1 MERENINTNAA
12 GISAAVIG
20 STGLTGSQLLRM
32 LLEDPAFAKIKVL
45 ARRPVVIERQG
56 KDSKAEVIVVD
67 FGDEADFGKALDGCD
82 VIFCTVGTTIKNV
95 KGDKVAY
102 RHVDY
107 DIPVNASRL
116 GAAAGCKQII
126 MISSVGADA
135 SSKTFY
141 LRLKGEAEKG
151 VAESGIE
158 SVTILRPSMLLGK
171 RGEFRFGELVAKVI
185 MEPLSFLIPKSY
197 KPVHVSQ
204 VASVMIAAAKMPQRG
219 VRVINNSE
227 ICSI

>member
-1 MERENINTNAA
+1 MKILHLLKSKFWQGDGSDRKAGERE
-12 GISAAVIG
+12 
-20 STGLTGSQLLRM
+20 R
-32 LLEDPAFAKIKVL
+32 F
-45 ARRPVVIERQG
+45 
-56 KDSKAEVIVVD
+56 KAEMIVVD
-67 FGDEADFGKALDGCD
+67 FGDEADFGRALDGCD
-82 VIFCTVGTTIKNV
+82 VIFCTVGTTIKKV

-107 DIPVNASRL
+107 YIPVNAARL

-135 SSKTFY
+135 NSKTFY

-204 VASVMIAAAKMPQRG
+204 VASVMIAAAKNPKGG
-219 VRVINNSE
+219 VKIIKNQD
-227 ICSI
+227 IYIF